1 MRTISKEALKEVLEK
16 HSKWLRR
23 EHGGERADLSG
34 ADLSGAE
41 LSGAD
46 LSWAYLRGADL
57 SRAYLS
63 GADLS
68 GAYLRGAKIEEA
80 IKIKFYPNICPEEGY
95 FIGWKKAN
103 GLIVKLLITGKRSSA
118 YSRKCRCSEAK
129 VLAIENK
136 DGSKSEKTEV
146 SSDRIPSFGY
156 RVGKTVSVPDFDE
169 DRWNECSRGI
179 HFFITRRE
187 AEEYNE

>member
-34 ADLSGAE
+34 ADLRGAD

-46 LSWAYLRGADL
+46 LSGADLSRAYLRGADL

-80 IKIKFYPNICPEEGY
+80 IKIF
-95 FIGWKKAN
+95 
-103 GLIVKLLITGKRSSA
+103 VSH
-118 YSRKCRCSEAK
+118 SEL
-129 VLAIENK
+129 V
-136 DGSKSEKTEV
+136 
-146 SSDRIPSFGY
+146 
-156 RVGKTVSVPDFDE
+156 
-169 DRWNECSRGI
+169 
-179 HFFITRRE
+179 
-187 AEEYNE
+187 